1 MKFLAIDLG
10 AESGRGFIG
19 TFDGQQIGLEV
30 VHRFPN
36 GGIRVLDSLHWDL
49 LFLWK
54 EIKQTLSMCTDV
66 GLTSIGVDT
75 WGVDFGLI
83 DASGQLLGMPHHYR
97 DERTDGML
105 EAACERMPKAEIF
118 EQTGAQFMQ
127 INTLYQLLSMV
138 LTESPLLQVARTF
151 LTIPDLINFWLTGRK
166 VSEFTNATTTQL
178 FNPRTANWSKPVC
191 DCLQIPSEILPEIIF
206 PGEEIGELLPSV
218 SQETG
223 LSSISIVAPACH
235 DTGSAVAAVPAS
247 GDNWAYISSGTWSLM
262 GVELNSPM
270 ITDQALALNF
280 TNEGGVNR
288 TSRFLKNIMGLWLVQ
303 ECRRTWAQQGDEMG
317 YDQMTQ
323 LAREAPAFSVLIDP
337 DDTVFLPAGDMPK
350 RIVDYCQQTGQT
362 PPSTPGAI
370 VRCALESLAFKYRW
384 TLEQIETVCN
394 RQIDTVHIVG
404 GGTQNRLLCQFTADA
419 TGRQVIAGPVEATA
433 IGNIAVQAIAA
444 KEIGSLTEARQI
456 IKKTFQMQIYEPTE
470 TEQWDQVYQRF
481 LEITGIRE
489 GVL

>member
-1 MKFLAIDLG
+1 
-10 AESGRGFIG
+10 
-19 TFDGQQIGLEV
+19 
-30 VHRFPN
+30 
-36 GGIRVLDSLHWDL
+36 
-49 LFLWK
+49 
-54 EIKQTLSMCTDV
+54 
-66 GLTSIGVDT
+66 
-75 WGVDFGLI
+75 
-83 DASGQLLGMPHHYR
+83 
-97 DERTDGML
+97 
-105 EAACERMPKAEIF
+105 
-118 EQTGAQFMQ
+118 
-127 INTLYQLLSMV
+127 
-138 LTESPLLQVARTF
+138 
-151 LTIPDLINFWLTGRK
+151 
-166 VSEFTNATTTQL
+166 
-178 FNPRTANWSKPVC
+178 
-191 DCLQIPSEILPEIIF
+191 
-206 PGEEIGELLPSV
+206 
-218 SQETG
+218 
-223 LSSISIVAPACH
+223 
-235 DTGSAVAAVPAS
+235 
-247 GDNWAYISSGTWSLM
+247 
-262 GVELNSPM
+262 
-270 ITDQALALNF
+270 
-280 TNEGGVNR
+280 
-288 TSRFLKNIMGLWLVQ
+288 
-303 ECRRTWAQQGDEMG
+303 
-317 YDQMTQ
+317 MTQ

-433 IGNIAVQAIAA
+433 IGNIAIQAIAA

>member
-1 MKFLAIDLG
+1 
-10 AESGRGFIG
+10 
-19 TFDGQQIGLEV
+19 
-30 VHRFPN
+30 
-36 GGIRVLDSLHWDL
+36 
-49 LFLWK
+49 
-54 EIKQTLSMCTDV
+54 
-66 GLTSIGVDT
+66 
-75 WGVDFGLI
+75 
-83 DASGQLLGMPHHYR
+83 
-97 DERTDGML
+97 
-105 EAACERMPKAEIF
+105 
-118 EQTGAQFMQ
+118 
-127 INTLYQLLSMV
+127 
-138 LTESPLLQVARTF
+138 
-151 LTIPDLINFWLTGRK
+151 
-166 VSEFTNATTTQL
+166 
-178 FNPRTANWSKPVC
+178 
-191 DCLQIPSEILPEIIF
+191 
-206 PGEEIGELLPSV
+206 
-218 SQETG
+218 
-223 LSSISIVAPACH
+223 
-235 DTGSAVAAVPAS
+235 
-247 GDNWAYISSGTWSLM
+247 
-262 GVELNSPM
+262 
-270 ITDQALALNF
+270 
-280 TNEGGVNR
+280 
-288 TSRFLKNIMGLWLVQ
+288 MGLWLVQ